1 MNRDDPAERAKQGI
15 GLHCF
20 IVKGQRKQDDP
31 RAEVGWVSMKP
42 PAIPIADATRT
53 IGRLDII
60 PSTAGTM
67 NSLNTLKRR
76 IN

>member
-1 MNRDDPAERAKQGI
+1 MNRGDPAERAKQGI
-15 GLHCF
+15 GLRCF
-20 IVKGQRKQDDP
+20 IGKGQRKQDDP
-31 RAEVGWVSMKP
+31 QAEVGWIAMKP

-53 IGRLDII
+53 MRRLDII
-60 PSTAGTM
+60 PSTAWTM